1 MKWQIISGIIN
12 NNPVN
17 LIQNSKPRNEND
29 RKFEYFELLF
39 SKKWYDNI
47 KNSKKIGS
55 EIPNPTL
62 KFSCGWNAK
71 KNDNNKEN
79 FLSRKCLP
87 KR

>member
-39 SKKWYDNI
+39 SKK
-47 KNSKKIGS
+47 
-55 EIPNPTL
+55 
-62 KFSCGWNAK
+62 
-71 KNDNNKEN
+71 
-79 FLSRKCLP
+79 
-87 KR
+87 